1 MKGNAEFYRMDKSK
15 WRFSKITSF
24 KIVMSS
30 LFFLIYILQEKNMR
44 KKIMLKPTMFI
55 PKAIVL
61 FTASEG
67 I

>member
-1 MKGNAEFYRMDKSK
+1 MKGHAEFYRMDKSK
-15 WRFSKITSF
+15 WQFSKMTSF

-30 LFFLIYILQEKNMR
+30 LFFFYILQEKNMR
-44 KKIMLKPTMFI
+44 KKIMLKPTLFI

-61 FTASEG
+61 ITASEG